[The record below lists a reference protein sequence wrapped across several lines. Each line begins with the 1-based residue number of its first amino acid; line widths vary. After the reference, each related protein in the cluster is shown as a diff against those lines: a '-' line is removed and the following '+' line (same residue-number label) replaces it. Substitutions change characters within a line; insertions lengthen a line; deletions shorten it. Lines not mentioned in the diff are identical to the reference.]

1 MDNNILHKPVLT
13 REILDLIPKNAI
25 ILVDATCGTGGH
37 SLAIVKNFQL
47 SNTNFQLYCLDYDEK
62 SLEKAKEVL
71 EKFNNI
77 EFICANFKNIKK
89 ILEGIPRIRSGRPSV
104 DFILADLGFSSWQL
118 ANNRGLAFSK
128 NQALD
133 MRLDLK
139 RKTTASDLVNHL
151 DENELANLIYQN
163 SDERFSRPIA
173 SAICRARPIF
183 TTEKLTQIIQTAVG
197 NHYRKK
203 IHPATLTFQ
212 ALRIAV
218 NQEKENLDQFL
229 RNAPECLAKNGIL
242 AIITFHSLEAK
253 AVRAQFKKWTKT
265 KNYQILTKQPITP
278 DLNEIRSNPRA
289 RSARLVALEKIA

>member
-13 REILDLIPKNAI
+13 QEILDLIPKNAKI
-25 ILVDATCGTGGH
+25 IVDTTCGTAGH
-37 SLAIVKNFQL
+37 SLAIATNLKSQN
-47 SNTNFQLYCLDYDEK
+47 SNLKIIEIDYDEK
-62 SLEKAKEVL
+62 SIKKAKEVL

-77 EFICANFKNIKK
+77 DFVCANFKNIKQ

-118 ANNRGLAFSK
+118 DDNRGLAFSK

-139 RKTTASDLVNHL
+139 LKTTASDLVNHL
-151 DENELANLIYQN
+151 DENDLANLIYQN
-163 SDERFSRPIA
+163 SDERFSRLIA

-183 TTEKLTQIIQTAVG
+183 TTKKLAQIIQTAVG
-197 NHYRKK
+197 SHYRKK

-229 RNAPECLAKNGIL
+229 SDAPECLAKNGIL
-242 AIITFHSLEAK
+242 AIITFHSLEAR
-253 AVRAQFKKWTKT
+253 AVRTQFKKLAKT
-265 KNYQILTKQPITP
+265 KNYQILTKQPIIP
-278 DLNEIRSNPRA
+278 DLNEVRSNPRA
-289 RSARLVALEKIA
+289 RSARLFLLKKIV